1 MPDEWKGINLNSLG
15 ADIQREING
24 WNSDITSLKE
34 RWNQTLGVYRMDET
48 QTNIN
53 IIDGM
58 QGYAT
63 PVMTAKIDALVGN
76 IVTACFGTSPIWQ
89 CLTDDSKS
97 SQVGEL
103 ETALEDIA
111 SKSKIEQTVAQ
122 AVLKAALC
130 NYGMMMVTPKYGDH
144 DEVVGIDTDWVEP
157 EHAFV
162 FPLNVEDVSR
172 LKAIGHRYYLPKWE
186 VEQKIDSGEWYEYSS
201 MGATDPNE
209 WRIRTGNDLVQ
220 DTTTPSPEDGQL
232 QLFQIIRK
240 MKVEGEWGW
249 YLINYGYQG
258 MQVLSIE
265 EYPYE
270 LPWYAPMRLLRT
282 EKRIIG
288 NDSIGFKAKGLALL
302 INDLVTTMVHGLYM
316 SAFSPLLL
324 AGGKL
329 PNGTNFILPGM
340 VLEVDDPDARFQ
352 SVPSTFNPGEIPLM
366 ISQAENWMESAVG
379 VSKLATSQNVAPDTK
394 ATTVNALT
402 LSDQR
407 RQNSIYETASEAIE
421 LLGQLLLMLFKAHY
435 QEISAAYQGQ
445 TVLQDPSVLDAK
457 YLLKATGKAGA
468 NPAELREKLNGLF
481 AMSQQPTSRYDPN
494 KIEER
499 IADQLDLPFDPT
511 TLQKDAFTQMQ
522 MVGQKLQAAGI
533 PLGPVLQLGLQEW
546 SEQQH
551 AMAAG
556 KALGGMSEQTANT
569 GLLPAAGGS
578 ADPQGNTPVS
588 GQGAGQNAPMPTGQA
603 GGVPA

>member
-1 MPDEWKGINLNSLG
+1 
-15 ADIQREING
+15 
-24 WNSDITSLKE
+24 
-34 RWNQTLGVYRMDET
+34 
-48 QTNIN
+48 
-53 IIDGM
+53 
-58 QGYAT
+58 
-63 PVMTAKIDALVGN
+63 
-76 IVTACFGTSPIWQ
+76 
-89 CLTDDSKS
+89 
-97 SQVGEL
+97 
-103 ETALEDIA
+103 
-111 SKSKIEQTVAQ
+111 
-122 AVLKAALC
+122 
-130 NYGMMMVTPKYGDH
+130 
-144 DEVVGIDTDWVEP
+144 
-157 EHAFV
+157 
-162 FPLNVEDVSR
+162 
-172 LKAIGHRYYLPKWE
+172 
-186 VEQKIDSGEWYEYSS
+186 
-201 MGATDPNE
+201 
-209 WRIRTGNDLVQ
+209 
-220 DTTTPSPEDGQL
+220 
-232 QLFQIIRK
+232 
-240 MKVEGEWGW
+240 
-249 YLINYGYQG
+249 
-258 MQVLSIE
+258 
-265 EYPYE
+265 
-270 LPWYAPMRLLRT
+270 
-282 EKRIIG
+282 
-288 NDSIGFKAKGLALL
+288 
-302 INDLVTTMVHGLYM
+302 M

-481 AMSQQPTSRYDPN
+481 AMSQQPASRYDPN

-533 PLGPVLQLGLQEW
+533 PLGPVLQLGLKEW
-546 SEQQH
+546 SDQQH

-556 KALGGMSEQTANT
+556 KALGGMSEQTADT
-569 GLLPAAGGS
+569 GLLSAAGGS
-578 ADPQGNTPVS
+578 TDPQGNTPVS
-588 GQGAGQNAPMPTGQA
+588 GQGIGQDAPMPAGQA

>member
-1 MPDEWKGINLNSLG
+1 MPDTWKGINLNSLG

-24 WNSDITSLKE
+24 WNSDITALKQ

-53 IIDGM
+53 VIEGM

-97 SQVGEL
+97 EQVGEL
-103 ETALEDIA
+103 ENALEDIA

-130 NYGMMMVTPKYGDH
+130 NYGMMMVTPKIGDH
-144 DEVVGIDTDWVEP
+144 EEIVGIDTDWIEP

-186 VEQKIDSGEWYEYSS
+186 VEQKVESGEWYEYAS

-240 MKVEGEWGW
+240 MKVEGQWGW

-302 INDLVTTMVHGLYM
+302 INDLVTTLVHGLYM

-340 VLEVDDPDARFQ
+340 VLEVDDPDAKFQ
-352 SVPSTFNPGEIPLM
+352 AVPSTFNPGEIPLM
-366 ISQAENWMESAVG
+366 ITQAENWMESAVG

-421 LLGQLLLMLFKAHY
+421 LLGQLLLMLFRAHY
-435 QEISAAYQGQ
+435 QEIAAAYQGQ
-445 TVLQDPSVLDAK
+445 TVLKDPSVLDAK

-468 NPAELREKLNGLF
+468 NPAELGVKLQGLLQLTQVPGSPF
-481 AMSQQPTSRYDPN
+481 DAA
-494 KIEER
+494 KIVQR
-499 IADQLDLPFDPT
+499 IAEQLDLPFDPSS
-511 TLQKDAFTQMQ
+511 LEKDSFTQMQ
-522 MVGQKLQAAGI
+522 AVAEMLQQQGI
-533 PLGPVLQLGLQEW
+533 PLDQVLQLGLQEW
-546 SEQQH
+546 SDVQH
-551 AMAAG
+551 ATAAG
-556 KALGGMSEQTANT
+556 RAIGGMNDQAGNT
-569 GLLPAAGGS
+569 GPISAAGGS
-578 ADPQGNTPVS
+578 LDSQGNTPNG
-588 GQGAGQNAPMPTGQA
+588 GQGTGQNAPMLPGQTS
-603 GGVPA
+603 GVAA